1 MDDENKRIDIEDLP
15 RAEEELTNEE
25 AENVE
30 GGAGLY
36 RFYGDVNGDSA
47 ATKGNTI
54 GGSLA
59 GDVSN
64 PVKP

>member
-1 MDDENKRIDIEDLP
+1 M
-15 RAEEELTNEE
+15 T
-25 AENVE
+25 
-30 GGAGLY
+30 GGG
-36 RFYGDVNGDSA
+36 GVNGVFSDGSVKFNPGGGSLGSL
-47 ATKGNTI
+47 KGNTI